1 MVSPPKAQKHRQTSE
16 RRGIPHEERRVSS
29 GTRCKTTCTTR
40 NEKIAGSNQGPA
52 ITEIDSPAV
61 RSGRRLIIEPIPSVS
76 EPLPCDL
83 APWELAGTEQEISWE
98 RRNRDRA
105 FLADRACTR
114 IAAKLGHF
122 QVEV

>member
-1 MVSPPKAQKHRQTSE
+1 M
-16 RRGIPHEERRVSS
+16 SS

-83 APWELAGTEQEISWE
+83 APWELAGTEQENFVGTWE
-98 RRNRDRA
+98 SGPGFSRGPCLYSDR
-105 FLADRACTR
+105 C
-114 IAAKLGHF
+114 
-122 QVEV
+122 EVRPFSS